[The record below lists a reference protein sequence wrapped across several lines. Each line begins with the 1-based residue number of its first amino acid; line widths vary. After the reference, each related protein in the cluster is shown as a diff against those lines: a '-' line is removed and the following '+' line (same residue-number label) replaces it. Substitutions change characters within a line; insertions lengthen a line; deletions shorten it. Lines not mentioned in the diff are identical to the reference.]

1 MPMYSKKCLLPA
13 PLHFTMSGLRMSA
26 AAASAATAA
35 AAPPLSIRPMRRS
48 LARPSRRRRQS
59 RSQRKILERS
69 RLIQVVSVTGD
80 GRVE

>member
-1 MPMYSKKCLLPA
+1 MYSKKCLLP
-13 PLHFTMSGLRMSA
+13 PRLHFTMSGLRMSA

-48 LARPSRRRRQS
+48 LARLSRRRRRQS